1 MEVSEIELKIY
12 QRQHDE
18 IKRLMCMYGF
28 GSILSSVYP
37 LSVQGRVNG
46 YRVSVHGRVKAL
58 PEIGPFVL
66 IVNRQLDIQERRG
79 WSSVGELAEL
89 FSELS
94 E

>member
-1 MEVSEIELKIY
+1 MEVPEIELKIY

-28 GSILSSVYP
+28 GSILASVYP
-37 LSVQGRVNG
+37 LSVQGRING
-46 YRVSVHGRVKAL
+46 YRVSVHGRARAL
-58 PEIGPFVL
+58 PGIGPFVL

-79 WSSVGELAEL
+79 WSSMGEIAQL